1 MDTRI
6 SRTLA
11 FLEQTG
17 FRSVS
22 SAQLAERV
30 GVSPS
35 RLQHLFKDEV
45 GCSIRAYVRKRRLW
59 RAAVLLA
66 STDLRISEVLWS
78 VGFTDAANFTHAF
91 KRAYGVT
98 PRRFRERASGANPE
112 VSRYDQQMTAH
123 TKRIPLRRAAP
134 GPTLIR
140 SLEARPGDS
149 EGGRYGGQEAGG
161 KKGLEVGFKVGKN

>member
-6 SRTLA
+6 SRTIA

-22 SAQLAERV
+22 SGQLAERV
-30 GVSPS
+30 GLSPS

-45 GCSIRAYVRKRRLW
+45 GCSIRDYVKKRRLW

-78 VGFTDAANFTHAF
+78 VGFTDAANFTHVF
-91 KRAYGVT
+91 KRDYGVT
-98 PRRFRERASGANPE
+98 PRKFRERAW
-112 VSRYDQQMTAH
+112 
-123 TKRIPLRRAAP
+123 RRDHD
-134 GPTLIR
+134 R
-140 SLEARPGDS
+140 SAVATNR
-149 EGGRYGGQEAGG
+149 
-161 KKGLEVGFKVGKN
+161 